1 MLELEL
7 YDGFVGLGLKL
18 LALSTQIPNRK
29 HGEVGSMWSYG
40 AWSKQDCWQSRHSSL
55 EEMGRNV
62 WEALIYQ
69 ILLEV
74 SVTAAPKSPQ
84 VMSQALPHSEVHQFS
99 IRAWIPVGIQ
109 FLGWRWDRMG
119 IWNIA
124 LWSFDGKVPQ
134 RKPLSAKRRSNFL
147 YGTALQCP
155 ILAHTFYGE

>member
-1 MLELEL
+1 
-7 YDGFVGLGLKL
+7 
-18 LALSTQIPNRK
+18 
-29 HGEVGSMWSYG
+29 
-40 AWSKQDCWQSRHSSL
+40 
-55 EEMGRNV
+55 MGRNV

-119 IWNIA
+119 I
-124 LWSFDGKVPQ
+124 
-134 RKPLSAKRRSNFL
+134 
-147 YGTALQCP
+147 
-155 ILAHTFYGE
+155 